1 MDHPEAHER
10 IADLA
15 LERGGLRGL
24 VDGRDPALQDLRAHL
39 VACAACRDDVDA
51 YERIQGA
58 LEISLAGARERDGA
72 GVANLAAGSPIPVP
86 ASLREAV
93 RAIPG
98 RNRASAAPPQPLRR
112 AGRLPLG
119 RLLAMAATLAIV
131 VTGGGLLLDQTSR
144 LDTAHAERRA
154 LQTVTAT
161 MDRVLQDPVHWAVTL
176 TRADGSGAGT
186 LAWSSHDIVVVST
199 ALAPPPAGSVYRCW
213 IERAGVR
220 SPIGEMRFAGETG
233 SWTAYWVGSLSDWAT
248 TSLGPGSTFGVSLA
262 PAAGGPGGPPV
273 ITASLGS

>member
-1 MDHPEAHER
+1 MDHPAAHER

-24 VDGRDPALQDLRAHL
+24 VDGRDLALQDLRAHL
-39 VACAACRDDVDA
+39 VTCAACRDDVDA
-51 YERIQGA
+51 YERVQAA
-58 LEISLAGARERDGA
+58 LEISLAGPRELDGA
-72 GVANLAAGSPIPVP
+72 NVANLVAGSPVPVP

-98 RNRASAAPPQPLRR
+98 QARASVAPPQPLRR
-112 AGRLPLG
+112 VGRLPLG
-119 RLLAMAATLAIV
+119 RLVAMAAALAIV
-131 VTGGGLLLDQTSR
+131 VTGGLLLDRTSR
-144 LDTAHAERRA
+144 LDTAQADRQA

-161 MDRVLQDPVHWAVTL
+161 MDRVLQDPVHWAVRL

-199 ALAPPPAGSVYRCW
+199 ALAPAPAGSIYRCW

-262 PAAGGPGGPPV
+262 RAAGGLDGPPV
-273 ITASLGS
+273 ITASLGG